1 MQIITDIPKHH
12 YEVFGSLGEFAKYA
26 LANEAPKSSN
36 KAETFDD
43 GVSWQGDTKTLTEAC
58 DVARNGYGAI
68 RSDVDSILDK
78 VTERL
83 DMKFSEHYVTEYATS
98 GSSVDM
104 GRFVTGEPE
113 CMLEFLPESSAT
125 MGRVVKII
133 IAGTASASI
142 SASHIIARG
151 VAVVALLETIHKM
164 GVGVELWWESCIEGN
179 DGRAYSTVVKLHDS
193 NDHLDIDSVMFSM
206 AHPAMLR
213 RLTFSVQEQSAT
225 ASEQRAT
232 SVGSG
237 YGYPHDMAYTKIQ
250 DYDVVV
256 EKLQDGR
263 GDIVKDPFAWVLT
276 TVQGLGLA
284 E

>member
-1 MQIITDIPKHH
+1 MQIITDNPKHH
-12 YEVFGSLGEFAKYA
+12 YEVFDSLGEFAKYA
-26 LANEAPKSSN
+26 IANEAPQSANS
-36 KAETFDD
+36 AERYEN
-43 GVSWQGDTKTLTEAC
+43 GVSWQESATLAEAC
-58 DVARNGYGAI
+58 DIARNGYGAI
-68 RSDVDSILDK
+68 RSDVDSILSK

-125 MGRVVKII
+125 MGRVVKIMV
-133 IAGTASASI
+133 AGTASSDI
-142 SASHIIARG
+142 SSAHIIARG

-164 GVGVELWWESCIEGN
+164 GVGVELWWESCVT
-179 DGRAYSTVVKLHDS
+179 GRGARDKTYSTVVKLHDS

-206 AHPAMLR
+206 AHPSMLR
-213 RLTFSVQEQSAT
+213 RLTFSVQEQSTT
-225 ASEQRAT
+225 AKAQGAESY
-232 SVGSG
+232 SG
-237 YGYPHDMAYTKIQ
+237 YGTPHNLEYTKIR
-250 DYDVVV
+250 DYDVMV
-256 EKLQDGR
+256 EKLQNGN

>member
-1 MQIITDIPKHH
+1 METITNIPKHH

-26 LANEAPKSSN
+26 IANETPKSSN
-36 KAETFDD
+36 KPESFED
-43 GVSWQGDTKTLTEAC
+43 GTSWQGGTATLTEAC
-58 DVARNGYGAI
+58 DVARNGYNAI

-83 DMKFSEHYVTEYATS
+83 DMKLSEHYVTEYATS

-133 IAGTASASI
+133 VAGTASASI

-151 VAVVALLETIHKM
+151 VAVVALLETVHKM
-164 GVGVELWWESCIEGN
+164 GVGVELWWESCIEGT
-179 DGRAYSTVVKLHDS
+179 DKAYSTVVKLHDS

-213 RLTFSVQEQSAT
+213 RLTFSVQER
-225 ASEQRAT
+225 SEFARQQG
-232 SVGSG
+232 VGGG
-237 YGYPHDMAYTKIQ
+237 YGYPHDLAYTKIQ
-250 DYDVVV
+250 GYDVVV
-256 EKLQDGR
+256 EKLQNGR
-263 GDIVKDPFAWVLT
+263 GDIVNDPFAWVLS